1 MSCFIPMFIT
11 LFLIIDSIGNINPF
25 LDILKSVDK
34 KRYWSIVGREM
45 FIALGFMLFFHF
57 FGDLLLDILSLSD
70 ITIWIA
76 SGIILFIAALGV
88 IYPSE
93 KSVRVS
99 SKRIGQDP
107 FIVPLAVPLVAG
119 PALLAT
125 IILYAHINESQLCSL
140 IAIFAA
146 WAVSSF
152 ILLSGRTIHRW
163 VGDNGL
169 LALERLFA
177 LILVIMATQRIM
189 QGVKL
194 FATTYFP

>member
-1 MSCFIPMFIT
+1 MCFITMFIT
-11 LFLIIDSIGNINPF
+11 LFLIMDAIGNINPF
-25 LDILKSVDK
+25 LDILKHVDK
-34 KRYWSIVGREM
+34 RRYWKIVGREM
-45 FIALGFMLFFHF
+45 LIALGFMLFFHV
-57 FGDLLLDILSLSD
+57 FGDPLLDLLNLSE
-70 ITIWIA
+70 ITVWIA

-88 IYPSE
+88 IYPTD

-99 SKRIGQDP
+99 SKRHSQEP

-125 IILYAHINESQLCSL
+125 IILFAHIEENQLCSFL
-140 IAIFAA
+140 SILAA
-146 WAVSSF
+146 WAASSL

-163 VGDNGL
+163 VGNNGL

-189 QGVKL
+189 QGIKL
-194 FATTYFP
+194 FTTIYLK

>member
-1 MSCFIPMFIT
+1 MCFITMFIT

-25 LDILKSVDK
+25 LDILKNVDK
-34 KRYWSIVGREM
+34 RRYWNIVGREM
-45 FIALGFMLFFHF
+45 LIALGFMLFFHF
-57 FGDLLLDILSLSD
+57 FGDLLLDVLSLSE

-88 IYPSE
+88 IYPSD
-93 KSVRVS
+93 KSIRVS
-99 SKRIGQDP
+99 SKRIPQEP

-119 PALLAT
+119 PAVLAT
-125 IILYAHINESQLCSL
+125 IILYAHINEDQWCSL
-140 IAIFAA
+140 ISIVAA
-146 WAVSSF
+146 WAVSAV
-152 ILLSGRTIHRW
+152 ILLCGRTIHRW

-189 QGVKL
+189 QGIKL
-194 FATTYFP
+194 FTTTYIT